1 MKAEMDIGTDKK
13 AFQINLDAK
22 KYGTFAEI
30 GAGQEVARRFFHV
43 GGAAGTVAKTMSAY
57 DMTFSDAIYGPADRY
72 VSRNRLQTMLD
83 HEYKLLIERLDQKLG
98 GVRTFFVFADTVA
111 ARSFKQHNE
120 SHGWLGVRFQ
130 PEPRGEPS
138 QIIIHVR
145 MLDESNVDQQEAL
158 GIIGVNL
165 LFGAFYH
172 PQPEK
177 LIASLQ
183 ENLDPNRMQIDLIKF
198 SGPAYAGVDNRL
210 MSLQL
215 VSQGLTDAV
224 IFTADGGEMV
234 QAADILYKKSILVER
249 GSFRPV
255 TYATNDMLNGARS
268 VFLKQSGTSDADL
281 VVLMEMTLE
290 NLLAEGQLNHADFLA
305 RVDILGA
312 LGRTVIISK
321 FGEYFRLASYLSRY
335 TSRKIGLVMG
345 VPSLLEI
352 FDEKYYLALE
362 GGILEALGRMFK
374 SGLKLYVYPMIDEQ
388 TGELVTAKKLE
399 VAPNLRSLYRYL
411 VENEFIQEITDYN
424 PEYLRI
430 HPPETLAKL
439 QSGDAGLGTNGAA
452 GSDQNHQEP
461 PVLRLPGG
469 AGELAAVFCGFYALK
484 TAGSHRQ
491 KTGVVGTLPAIWNAA
506 SWRGAEILSLASISA
521 STSSKAS
528 CSSERA
534 TTALS

>member
-57 DMTFSDAIYGPADRY
+57 DMTFSDAIYGTADRY
-72 VSRNRLQTMLD
+72 VSRKRLHTMLD
-83 HEYKLLIERLDQKLG
+83 HEYRLLIERLDEKLG
-98 GVRTFFVFADTVA
+98 SLRTFFVFADTVA

-120 SHGWLGVRFQ
+120 SQGWLGVRFQ
-130 PEPRGEPS
+130 SETRGEPS
-138 QIIIHVR
+138 EIIIHVR
-145 MLDESNVDQQEAL
+145 MLDESNTDQQEAL

-172 PQPEK
+172 AQPEK

-183 ENLDPNRMQIDLIKF
+183 ENLAPNRMQVDLIKF
-198 SGPAYAGVDNRL
+198 SGPAYENVDNRL

-224 IFTADGGEMV
+224 IFTADGEMV

-255 TYATNDMLNGARS
+255 TNATNDMLNGARTA
-268 VFLKQSGTSDADL
+268 FLRETGCSDEDL

-290 NLLAEGQLNHADFLA
+290 NLLSEGQLNHADFLA

-335 TSRKIGLVMG
+335 TKRKIGLVMG
-345 VPSLLEI
+345 VPSLMEI
-352 FDEKYYLALE
+352 FDEKYYLHLE

-374 SGLKLYVYPMIDEQ
+374 SGLKLYVYPMIDEN
-388 TGELVTAKKLE
+388 TGGLITATKLE
-399 VAPNLRSLYRYL
+399 VTPHLRSLYRYL
-411 VENEFIQEITDYN
+411 IDNEFIAEITDYN
-424 PEYLRI
+424 PDYLRI
-430 HPPETLAKL
+430 YPPDALVKL
-439 QSGDAGLGTNGAA
+439 QSGNPAW
-452 GSDQNHQEP
+452 ERMVP
-461 PVLRLPGG
+461 PEVSSIIKSRRFFGYR
-469 AGELAAVFCGFYALK
+469 AE
-484 TAGSHRQ
+484 
-491 KTGVVGTLPAIWNAA
+491 NAA
-506 SWRGAEILSLASISA
+506 
-521 STSSKAS
+521 
-528 CSSERA
+528 
-534 TTALS
+534 

>member
-1 MKAEMDIGTDKK
+1 MNPQMEIGTDEK
-13 AFQINLDAK
+13 ALHITLDAK

-57 DMTFSDAIYGPADRY
+57 DMTFSDAIYGSAQRY
-72 VSRNRLQTMLD
+72 VSRNRLQKMLD
-83 HEYKLLIERLDQKLG
+83 REYKLLIERLDQQLG
-98 GVRTFFVFADTVA
+98 NIRTFFVFADTVA

-130 PEPRGEPS
+130 NEPRGEPS
-138 QIIIHVR
+138 QIVIHVR
-145 MLDESNVDQQEAL
+145 MLDEGNVDQQEAL

-183 ENLDPNRMQIDLIKF
+183 ENLAPNRMQIDLIKF
-198 SGPAYAGVDNRL
+198 SGPAYANVDNRL

-224 IFTADGGEMV
+224 IFTADGEMV

-255 TYATNDMLNGARS
+255 TYATNDMLNGARAAF
-268 VFLKQSGTSDADL
+268 VKQSGSSDADL

-305 RVDILGA
+305 RVDILGV
-312 LGRTVIISK
+312 LGRSVIISK

-335 TSRKIGLVMG
+335 TNRMIGLVMG

-374 SGLKLYVYPMIDEQ
+374 SGLKLYVYPMVDEQ
-388 TGELVTAKKLE
+388 TGALITAKKLQ

-411 VENEFIQEITDYN
+411 IENEFIQEITDYN
-424 PEYLRI
+424 PDYLRI
-430 HPPETLAKL
+430 HPPETLAQL
-439 QSGDAGLGTNGAA
+439 QSGDSTWESMVPPEVSRLIKERQFFGYRAG
-452 GSDQNHQEP
+452 
-461 PVLRLPGG
+461 GG
-469 AGELAAVFCGFYALK
+469 
-484 TAGSHRQ
+484 
-491 KTGVVGTLPAIWNAA
+491 
-506 SWRGAEILSLASISA
+506 
-521 STSSKAS
+521 
-528 CSSERA
+528 
-534 TTALS
+534 

>member
-1 MKAEMDIGTDKK
+1 MKAEMDLGTDKK

-72 VSRNRLQTMLD
+72 VSRARLQTMLD
-83 HEYKLLIERLDQKLG
+83 HEYNLLIERLDKKLG
-98 GVRTFFVFADTVA
+98 NLRTFFVFADTVA

-130 PEPRGEPS
+130 EQPRGEPS

-145 MLDESNVDQQEAL
+145 LLDESNVDQQEVL
-158 GIIGVNL
+158 GIVGVNL
-165 LFGAFYH
+165 LYGAFYH
-172 PQPEK
+172 RQPEK
-177 LIASLQ
+177 LIASLH
-183 ENLDPNRMQIDLIKF
+183 ENLAPNRIQVDLIKF
-198 SGPAYAGVDNRL
+198 SGPLYAGVDNRL

-224 IFTADGGEMV
+224 IFTADGEMV
-234 QAADILYKKSILVER
+234 QPADILYKKAILVER
-249 GSFRPV
+249 GNFRPV
-255 TYATNDMLNGARS
+255 TYATNDMLNGARAS
-268 VFLKQSGTSDADL
+268 FLRQSGCSEAEL

-290 NLLAEGQLNHADFLA
+290 NLLSEGQLNHADFLA

-335 TSRKIGLVMG
+335 TSRMIGLVMG

-352 FDEKYYLALE
+352 FDEKYYLNLE

-374 SGLKLYVYPMIDEQ
+374 SGLKLYVYPMIDEK

-411 VENEFIQEITDYN
+411 IENEFIQEITDYN

-430 HPPETLAKL
+430 YPPDALAKL
-439 QSGDAGLGTNGAA
+439 QSGDPAW
-452 GSDQNHQEP
+452 ERMVP
-461 PVLRLPGG
+461 PEVIEIIK
-469 AGELAAVFCGFYALK
+469 A
-484 TAGSHRQ
+484 RQ
-491 KTGVVGTLPAIWNAA
+491 FFGYRSPPA
-506 SWRGAEILSLASISA
+506 S
-521 STSSKAS
+521 
-528 CSSERA
+528 
-534 TTALS
+534 

>member
-1 MKAEMDIGTDKK
+1 MKAEMDLGTDKK

-57 DMTFSDAIYGPADRY
+57 DMTFSDAIYGPAHRY
-72 VSRNRLQTMLD
+72 VSRDRLQTMLE
-83 HEYKLLIERLDQKLG
+83 HEYSLLIERLDQKLG

-111 ARSFKQHNE
+111 ARSFKEHNE

-130 PEPRGEPS
+130 KDPRGEPS
-138 QIIIHVR
+138 QIVIHVR
-145 MLDESNVDQQEAL
+145 MLDEANVDQQEAL

-172 PQPEK
+172 QQPEK
-177 LIASLQ
+177 LIASLH
-183 ENLDPNRMQIDLIKF
+183 ENLAPNRMQVDLIKF
-198 SGPAYAGVDNRL
+198 SGPAYASVDNRL

-224 IFTADGGEMV
+224 IFTADGEMV

-255 TYATNDMLNGARS
+255 TYATNDMLNGARTA
-268 VFLKQSGTSDADL
+268 FLKQSGSVETDV

-290 NLLAEGQLNHADFLA
+290 NLLTEGQLNHADFLA

-335 TSRKIGLVMG
+335 TSRMIGLVMG

-352 FDEKYYLALE
+352 FDEKYYLNLE

-388 TGELVTAKKLE
+388 TGKLITARTLE
-399 VAPNLRSLYRYL
+399 VAANLRSLYRYL
-411 VENEFIQEITDYN
+411 IENEFIQEITDYN
-424 PEYLRI
+424 AAYLRI

-439 QSGDAGLGTNGAA
+439 QSGDPAW
-452 GSDQNHQEP
+452 E
-461 PVLRLPGG
+461 
-469 AGELAAVFCGFYALK
+469 AAVPPEVTRMIKEREFFGY
-484 TAGSHRQ
+484 R
-491 KTGVVGTLPAIWNAA
+491 AA
-506 SWRGAEILSLASISA
+506 AVN
-521 STSSKAS
+521 
-528 CSSERA
+528 
-534 TTALS
+534 